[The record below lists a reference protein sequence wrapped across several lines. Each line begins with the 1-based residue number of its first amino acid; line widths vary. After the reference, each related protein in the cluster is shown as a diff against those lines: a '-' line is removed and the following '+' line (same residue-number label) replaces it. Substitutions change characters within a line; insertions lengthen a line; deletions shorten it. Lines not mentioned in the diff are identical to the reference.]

1 MQAVR
6 WDPMNCNY
14 RLDLAELFRALEDKQ
29 EWASLSFSVL
39 ERASDG
45 KCAARAYTNLGQYFL
60 EPETENISAAVGCAR
75 LALRLAPND
84 AHTTRLLNKIHTTYP
99 DAADES
105 DDHVMGEL
113 ALQGVPTSP
122 SAEIAI
128 CLIMCATDAASDGD
142 KQEATRLTV
151 RAPRPG
157 WARRHARRLSSWCA
171 RAMPS
176 LMPSA
181 GQSARL
187 RVQTPMAPRRPA
199 MPSKRERKLI
209 SKNRSAH
216 HEYFI
221 DETFECGIELSGTE
235 VKSIRER
242 ACQITDTFAL
252 IRGGECWLVGL
263 HIHPYSHGG
272 VWNRDP
278 DRRRRLLLHRKEID
292 FLDGKTSQPRLC
304 AGAAGALL

>member
-1 MQAVR
+1 
-6 WDPMNCNY
+6 
-14 RLDLAELFRALEDKQ
+14 
-29 EWASLSFSVL
+29 
-39 ERASDG
+39 
-45 KCAARAYTNLGQYFL
+45 
-60 EPETENISAAVGCAR
+60 
-75 LALRLAPND
+75 
-84 AHTTRLLNKIHTTYP
+84 
-99 DAADES
+99 
-105 DDHVMGEL
+105 
-113 ALQGVPTSP
+113 
-122 SAEIAI
+122 
-128 CLIMCATDAASDGD
+128 
-142 KQEATRLTV
+142 
-151 RAPRPG
+151 
-157 WARRHARRLSSWCA
+157 
-171 RAMPS
+171 
-176 LMPSA
+176 
-181 GQSARL
+181 
-187 RVQTPMAPRRPA
+187 

-292 FLDGKTSQPRLC
+292 FLDGKLRNRGYALVPLELYFNTDGRVKLLLVWVAARSSTTSARTWPSVMSNARSTAPLRN
-304 AGAAGALL
+304 ATARHSV

>member
-1 MQAVR
+1 
-6 WDPMNCNY
+6 
-14 RLDLAELFRALEDKQ
+14 
-29 EWASLSFSVL
+29 
-39 ERASDG
+39 
-45 KCAARAYTNLGQYFL
+45 
-60 EPETENISAAVGCAR
+60 
-75 LALRLAPND
+75 
-84 AHTTRLLNKIHTTYP
+84 
-99 DAADES
+99 
-105 DDHVMGEL
+105 
-113 ALQGVPTSP
+113 
-122 SAEIAI
+122 
-128 CLIMCATDAASDGD
+128 
-142 KQEATRLTV
+142 
-151 RAPRPG
+151 
-157 WARRHARRLSSWCA
+157 
-171 RAMPS
+171 
-176 LMPSA
+176 
-181 GQSARL
+181 
-187 RVQTPMAPRRPA
+187 

-292 FLDGKTSQPRLC
+292 FLDGKLRNRGYALVPLELYFNTDGRVKLLLGLGRGKKLYDKREDMAKRDVQTRDRPRPQGTQPLGASSREGALPRPPRLPC
-304 AGAAGALL
+304 CFAIYFQKTASVMGAAFYSRL